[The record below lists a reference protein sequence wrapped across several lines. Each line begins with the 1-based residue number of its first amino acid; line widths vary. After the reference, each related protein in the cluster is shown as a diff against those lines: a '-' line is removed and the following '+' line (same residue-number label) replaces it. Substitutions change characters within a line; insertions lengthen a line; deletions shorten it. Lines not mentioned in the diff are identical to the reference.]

1 MILFLSVFRKN
12 AFYLKDYAKVIK
24 NLLKKDGFLFFFVS
38 LHKNYLKDAVLL
50 YGVGR
55 IEYEING

>member
-1 MILFLSVFRKN
+1 M
-12 AFYLKDYAKVIK
+12 K

-55 IEYEING
+55 IGYTTNH

>member
-1 MILFLSVFRKN
+1 MDFI
-12 AFYLKDYAKVIK
+12 
-24 NLLKKDGFLFFFVS
+24 FFVS

-55 IEYEING
+55 IGYATNH

>member
-1 MILFLSVFRKN
+1 MD
-12 AFYLKDYAKVIK
+12 FY
-24 NLLKKDGFLFFFVS
+24 FFVS

-55 IEYEING
+55 IGYTTKH